1 MLLRERNLSSSETQK
16 KRFDIIN
23 CEFHESYISI
33 LLRKQE
39 VLSTAMSKCANVS
52 ANARTLIMN
61 AIFMT
66 LSMIFF
72 ITECLRRIKQIKNI
86 IIYAKQSSMKRIN

>member
-23 CEFHESYISI
+23 CGFYESYISF

-39 VLSTAMSKCANVS
+39 VLSTAISKCV
-52 ANARTLIMN
+52 NART
-61 AIFMT
+61 
-66 LSMIFF
+66 F
-72 ITECLRRIKQIKNI
+72 ITMP
-86 IIYAKQSSMKRIN
+86 YS